1 MEQIITANEDGD
13 LELCNLKPNE
23 RLDGVRLVYEV
34 VIDVVYYIVVN
45 VHFSVFNKDVDLV
58 SAGILVL

>member
-1 MEQIITANEDGD
+1 MEQIITANEDDD